1 MSERSGSVQTV
12 LGPISPSNLGHTQL
26 HEHVIIDLV
35 STWEHRAKEFDDVT
49 LARAKEEIT
58 LANLSWISKNWS
70 SHRLSNRLEDEDHA
84 IEELND
90 YWDLGGRTLVDA
102 TPEGIGRNPDAL
114 RRIAIET
121 GLQLIMGS
129 GFYLEVTHPD
139 FARQLSIEEL
149 ANVIVNEF
157 KFGVGDS
164 GIKPGIIGEIGL
176 AYPVHPRE
184 EIVLRAA
191 IRAQIATGAALLIHP
206 GRDPR
211 APKEA
216 LAIVEE
222 ENGDISRTIMS
233 HIDRTLFTLESM
245 IEVAKTGCILEFDL
259 FGQESSYY
267 PIAPIDLPND
277 GTRIDYIQELI
288 GKGYLNNL
296 VISQDIGNKIHLK
309 KYGGNGYGHILESVL
324 PLMERKGL
332 THEEIRAL
340 VDRNPTRLLT
350 FV

>member
-1 MSERSGSVQTV
+1 M
-12 LGPISPSNLGHTQL
+12 
-26 HEHVIIDLV
+26 
-35 STWEHRAKEFDDVT
+35 
-49 LARAKEEIT
+49 
-58 LANLSWISKNWS
+58 
-70 SHRLSNRLEDEDHA
+70 
-84 IEELND
+84 
-90 YWDLGGRTLVDA
+90 
-102 TPEGIGRNPDAL
+102 
-114 RRIAIET
+114 
-121 GLQLIMGS
+121 
-129 GFYLEVTHPD
+129 
-139 FARQLSIEEL
+139 
-149 ANVIVNEF
+149 
-157 KFGVGDS
+157 
-164 GIKPGIIGEIGL
+164 
-176 AYPVHPRE
+176 
-184 EIVLRAA
+184 
-191 IRAQIATGAALLIHP
+191 LIHP

-267 PIAPIDLPND
+267 PIPPIDLPND

-309 KYGGNGYGHILESVL
+309 KYGGSGYGHILESVL